1 MRPRPGVAD
10 GGFLGHYL
18 LSDEANRQA
27 ARREV
32 GSNYP
37 AVTERDIAAFKL
49 PRLTLEEQRRIAEI
63 LDMIDET
70 IRATERRIAKLDH
83 ISIAL
88 SQASFSQLRTDEFV
102 RLGDE
107 CRILGG
113 KRLPTGHS
121 YAATLTQCRYLRVVD
136 FYKRNVDYESLSVL
150 SESTFE
156 VLNRYE
162 IRSGELFISIA
173 GSIGHVGVND
183 PPTGM
188 RTVLTENAARIVPS
202 RSLIP
207 DFLALQMN
215 SPGIIDQVRAEIGT
229 GGGVPKLALHRVANI
244 RVSCPDI
251 NIQSEIV
258 HRHRTERSA
267 RDSEVRRLD
276 KLRGLRSGLAADL
289 LSGRVRTVA
298 A

>member
-102 RLGDE
+102 RLGE
-107 CRILGG
+107 C
-113 KRLPTGHS
+113 
-121 YAATLTQCRYLRVVD
+121 
-136 FYKRNVDYESLSVL
+136 
-150 SESTFE
+150 
-156 VLNRYE
+156 
-162 IRSGELFISIA
+162 
-173 GSIGHVGVND
+173 
-183 PPTGM
+183 
-188 RTVLTENAARIVPS
+188 
-202 RSLIP
+202 
-207 DFLALQMN
+207 
-215 SPGIIDQVRAEIGT
+215 
-229 GGGVPKLALHRVANI
+229 
-244 RVSCPDI
+244 
-251 NIQSEIV
+251 
-258 HRHRTERSA
+258 
-267 RDSEVRRLD
+267 
-276 KLRGLRSGLAADL
+276 
-289 LSGRVRTVA
+289 
-298 A
+298 